1 MVRPTQSLP
10 RHPDRAMDLP
20 MSTVIEQTTASLTG
34 LAPLRNGDQ
43 LDQRAFHE
51 RYAAM
56 PEDFRAELIGGTVF
70 VPSPVSKLHARYHA
84 LIMTWSGTYSIY
96 TPGTEL
102 LDNGTVILD
111 DENEPQPDAVLRIAD
126 EYGGDSFTTEAGYVA
141 GAPELHIEVAYG
153 SESIDL
159 NRKLQEYERTGV
171 GEYLV
176 LVVRDKTVRS
186 FVLEEDAYAEQSLPA
201 DRIWRS
207 QRFPGLWLDV
217 AALFED
223 RGPDLLQ
230 TLQRGLDSAE
240 HRDFVQSLEERGPQ
254 KADT

>member
-1 MVRPTQSLP
+1 
-10 RHPDRAMDLP
+10 
-20 MSTVIEQTTASLTG
+20 
-34 LAPLRNGDQ
+34 
-43 LDQRAFHE
+43 
-51 RYAAM
+51 M

-70 VPSPVSKLHARYHA
+70 VPSPVNRVHAA
-84 LIMTWSGTYSIY
+84 TQAQIMGCVANYSIH
-96 TPGTEL
+96 TGGVEP
-102 LDNGTVILD
+102 LDHPTVILD

-126 EYGGDSFTTEAGYVA
+126 EYGGASFTTEAGYVA
-141 GAPELHIEVAYG
+141 GAPELQIEVAYG

-159 NRKLQEYERTGV
+159 NRKLQEYERTRV

-176 LVVRDKTVRS
+176 LFVRDKTVRS
-186 FVLEEDAYAEQSLPA
+186 FVLAEDAYAEQSLPA

-230 TLQRGLDSAE
+230 TLQRGLGSPE
-240 HRDFVQSLEERGPQ
+240 HREFVQSLQERGPQ

>member
-1 MVRPTQSLP
+1 
-10 RHPDRAMDLP
+10 
-20 MSTVIEQTTASLTG
+20 
-34 LAPLRNGDQ
+34 
-43 LDQRAFHE
+43 
-51 RYAAM
+51 M

-70 VPSPVSKLHARYHA
+70 VPSPVSRLHARYHA
-84 LIMTWSGTYSIY
+84 LIMTWSGTYSIH

-111 DENEPQPDAVLRIAD
+111 EENEPQPDAVLRIAD
-126 EYGGDSFTTEAGYVA
+126 EYGGASFTTEAGYVA

-186 FVLEEDAYAEQSLPA
+186 FVLADDAYAEQSLPT

-230 TLQRGLDSAE
+230 TLQCGLDSPE
-240 HRDFVQSLEERGPQ
+240 HRDFAQSLKDRGPA
-254 KADT
+254 KSET

>member
-1 MVRPTQSLP
+1 VKVL
-10 RHPDRAMDLP
+10 L
-20 MSTVIEQTTASLTG
+20 MSTVIEQKTASSIG
-34 LAPLRNGDQ
+34 LAPLRNGDR
-43 LDQRAFHE
+43 LDRRTFHQ

-56 PEDFRAELIGGTVF
+56 PEDFRAELIGGIVF
-70 VPSPVSKLHARYHA
+70 VPSPVSKLHALYHA
-84 LIMTWSGTYSIY
+84 LIITWSGTYSIH

-126 EYGGDSFTTEAGYVA
+126 EHGGESFTTEDGYIA
-141 GAPELHIEVAYG
+141 GAPELHVEVAYG

-159 NRKLQEYERTGV
+159 NRKFQEYERTGI

-176 LVVRDKTVRS
+176 LMLRDKTVRN
-186 FVLEEDAYAEQSLPA
+186 FVLADDAYVEQSLPA
-201 DRIWRS
+201 DRTWRS

-217 AALFED
+217 AALFEN

-230 TLQRGLDSAE
+230 TLQRGLDSPE
-240 HRDFVQSLEERGPQ
+240 HRDFVQSLTERGPQ
-254 KADT
+254 KAD

>member
-1 MVRPTQSLP
+1 
-10 RHPDRAMDLP
+10 
-20 MSTVIEQTTASLTG
+20 
-34 LAPLRNGDQ
+34 
-43 LDQRAFHE
+43 
-51 RYAAM
+51 M

-70 VPSPVSKLHARYHA
+70 VPSPVSRFHANYHA
-84 LIMTWSGTYSIY
+84 DLMGILFNYRIA
-96 TPGTEL
+96 TPGVNV

-126 EYGGDSFTTEAGYVA
+126 EYGGASFTTEAGYVA

-176 LVVRDKTVRS
+176 LIVRDKTVRS
-186 FVLEEDAYAEQSLPA
+186 FVLAEDAYAEQSLPT

-230 TLQRGLDSAE
+230 TLQRGLDSTE
-240 HRDFVQSLEERGPQ
+240 HREFVKSLEERGPR
-254 KADT
+254 KADS

>member
-1 MVRPTQSLP
+1 
-10 RHPDRAMDLP
+10 
-20 MSTVIEQTTASLTG
+20 MSTVLQATTAESTG
-34 LAPLRNGDQ
+34 TVPVRNGDH
-43 LDQRAFHE
+43 LDQPTFHR

-56 PEDFRAELIGGTVF
+56 AGDFRAELIGGIVF
-70 VPSPVSKLHARYHA
+70 VSSPVSRTHATCQA
-84 LIMTWSGTYSIY
+84 QLIGCLANYSIQ
-96 TPGTEL
+96 TGGVDA
-102 LDNGTVILD
+102 LDHPTVILD

-126 EYGGDSFTTEAGYVA
+126 EYGGGSFTTDAGYVA

-186 FVLEEDAYAEQSLPA
+186 FVLADDAYAEQSLPT

-230 TLQRGLDSAE
+230 TLQRGLGSQE
-240 HRDFVQSLEERGPQ
+240 YTEFVQALAQRGPQ
-254 KADT
+254 QGDP

>member
-1 MVRPTQSLP
+1 MILLMP
-10 RHPDRAMDLP
+10 
-20 MSTVIEQTTASLTG
+20 TVIEQTTASSIG

-43 LDQRAFHE
+43 LDQRTFHE

-84 LIMTWSGTYSIY
+84 VLMGVMFNYEVA

-126 EYGGDSFTTEAGYVA
+126 EYGGESFTTDAGYVA

-186 FVLEEDAYAEQSLPA
+186 FVLADDAYAGQSLPT

-223 RGPDLLQ
+223 RGLDLLQ
-230 TLQRGLDSAE
+230 TLQRGLDSPE
-240 HRDFVQSLEERGPQ
+240 HREFVQSLEQRGRQ
-254 KADT
+254 SSDS